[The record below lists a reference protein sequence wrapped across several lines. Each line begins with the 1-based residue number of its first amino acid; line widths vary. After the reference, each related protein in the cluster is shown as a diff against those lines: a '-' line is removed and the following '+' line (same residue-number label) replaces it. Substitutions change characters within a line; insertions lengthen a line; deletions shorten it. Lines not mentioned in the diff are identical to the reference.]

1 MMITSKKSAQ
11 AVKECAQG
19 VRVATYS
26 DKSFCVFG
34 DTYPL
39 RKMLKA
45 AKLCYI
51 HGLKCGPGWIGSNKR
66 KEAVL
71 QLLGVQLENL
81 TESELFAIGERRA
94 SNRKPTNN
102 YNSTRRV

>member
-1 MMITSKKSAQ
+1 MMITTKSKSEQ
-11 AVKECAQG
+11 AVKAGEQG

-45 AKLCYI
+45 AKLCYNP
-51 HGLKCGPGWIGSNKR
+51 GLKCGPGWLGSNKR
-66 KEAVL
+66 KDAVL
-71 QLLGVQLENL
+71 QLLGLQLENL
-81 TESELFAIGERRA
+81 TEADLIAIGEQR
-94 SNRKPTNN
+94 
-102 YNSTRRV
+102 

>member
-1 MMITSKKSAQ
+1 MMITSKKSADS
-11 AVKECAQG
+11 VN

-45 AKLCYI
+45 AKLCYNP
-51 HGLKCGPGWIGSNKR
+51 GLKCGPGWLGSNKR
-66 KEAVL
+66 KDAVL
-71 QLLGVQLENL
+71 QLLGLQLENL
-81 TESELFAIGERRA
+81 TEADLIAIGERRRA
-94 SNRKPTNN
+94 ESEQRKAD
-102 YNSTRRV
+102 

>member
-1 MMITSKKSAQ
+1 MMMTTNKSKGAQ
-11 AVKECAQG
+11 AVKAGEQG

-26 DKSFCVFG
+26 EKSFCVFG

-39 RKMLKA
+39 RKTLKA

-51 HGLKCGPGWIGSNKR
+51 PGLKCGPGWIGSNKR

-71 QLLGVQLENL
+71 KLLGVQLENL
-81 TESELFAIGERRA
+81 TEAELIAIGEQRRA
-94 SNRKPTNN
+94 ESEHQKDN
-102 YNSTRRV
+102 

>member
-11 AVKECAQG
+11 AVNAGVQG

-26 DKSFCVFG
+26 EKSFCVFG

-45 AKLCYI
+45 AKLCYNP
-51 HGLKCGPGWIGSNKR
+51 GLKCGPGWLGSNKR

-71 QLLGVQLENL
+71 ELLGVQIETL
-81 TESELFAIGERRA
+81 TEADLIAIGEQRRA
-94 SNRKPTNN
+94 ESEKQKAN
-102 YNSTRRV
+102 

>member
-11 AVKECAQG
+11 AVKAGAQG
-19 VRVATYS
+19 VRVSTYT

-39 RKMLKA
+39 RKQLKA

-51 HGLKCGPGWIGSNKR
+51 PGLKCGPGWIGSNKR

-71 QLLGVQLENL
+71 QLLGVRLENL
-81 TESELFAIGERRA
+81 TEAELIAIGEQRRA
-94 SNRKPTNN
+94 ESEKQKAD
-102 YNSTRRV
+102 

>member
-1 MMITSKKSAQ
+1 MMITKTKSKSEQ
-11 AVKECAQG
+11 AVKACAQG
-19 VRVATYS
+19 VRVTTYS

-51 HGLKCGPGWIGSNKR
+51 PGLKCGPGWIGSNKR

-71 QLLGVQLENL
+71 QLLGVQPENL
-81 TESELFAIGERRA
+81 TEAELIAIGEQRRA
-94 SNRKPTNN
+94 DSEKRKAD
-102 YNSTRRV
+102 

>member
-1 MMITSKKSAQ
+1 MMMTTTKSKSGQ
-11 AVKECAQG
+11 AVKSGAQCVG
-19 VRVATYS
+19 VATYS

-45 AKLCYI
+45 AKLCYNP
-51 HGLKCGPGWIGSNKR
+51 GLKCGPGWLGSNKR

-71 QLLGVQLENL
+71 GKLGVQLENL
-81 TESELFAIGERRA
+81 TEAELIAIGEQRRA
-94 SNRKPTNN
+94 EIYKQNAD
-102 YNSTRRV
+102 

>member
-1 MMITSKKSAQ
+1 MMITTKSKSEQ
-11 AVKECAQG
+11 AVKAGAQG

-51 HGLKCGPGWIGSNKR
+51 PGLKCGPGWIGSNKR

-81 TESELFAIGERRA
+81 TESDLIAIGEQRRA
-94 SNRKPTNN
+94 ESEHQKAEE
-102 YNSTRRV
+102 

>member
-1 MMITSKKSAQ
+1 MMITSKKSADS
-11 AVKECAQG
+11 VN

-45 AKLCYI
+45 AKLCYNP
-51 HGLKCGPGWIGSNKR
+51 GLKCGPGWLGSNKR
-66 KEAVL
+66 KDAVL
-71 QLLGVQLENL
+71 RLLGLQLENL
-81 TESELFAIGERRA
+81 TEADLIAIGERRRA
-94 SNRKPTNN
+94 ESEQRKDD
-102 YNSTRRV
+102 

>member
-1 MMITSKKSAQ
+1 MMMTTTKSKSEQ
-11 AVKECAQG
+11 AVNAGAQG

-51 HGLKCGPGWIGSNKR
+51 PGLKCGPGWIGSNKR
-66 KEAVL
+66 KDAVL
-71 QLLGVQLENL
+71 QLLGLQIESL
-81 TESELFAIGERRA
+81 TEAELIAIGEQRRA
-94 SNRKPTNN
+94 EIYKQKAD
-102 YNSTRRV
+102 

>member
-1 MMITSKKSAQ
+1 MMITTTKSKSAQ
-11 AVKECAQG
+11 AVKAGAQG

-26 DKSFCVFG
+26 EKSFCVFG

-39 RKMLKA
+39 RKLLKA

-66 KEAVL
+66 KDAVL
-71 QLLGVQLENL
+71 QLLGTKLENL
-81 TESELFAIGERRA
+81 TEAELIAIGEQRRA
-94 SNRKPTNN
+94 ESEQRKAD
-102 YNSTRRV
+102 

>member
-1 MMITSKKSAQ
+1 MMITSKKSEDS
-11 AVKECAQG
+11 VN

-45 AKLCYI
+45 AKLCYNP
-51 HGLKCGPGWIGSNKR
+51 GLKCGPGWLGSNKR
-66 KEAVL
+66 KDAVL
-71 QLLGVQLENL
+71 RLLGVQLENM
-81 TESELFAIGERRA
+81 TEAELIAIGEQRRA
-94 SNRKPTNN
+94 ESEQRKDD
-102 YNSTRRV
+102 

>member
-1 MMITSKKSAQ
+1 MMITTNKSAQ
-11 AVKECAQG
+11 AVKAGAQG
-19 VRVATYS
+19 VRVANYS

-34 DTYPL
+34 DTYPI
-39 RKMLKA
+39 RKQLKA

-51 HGLKCGPGWIGSNKR
+51 PGLKCGPGWIGSNKR

-81 TESELFAIGERRA
+81 TEAELIAIGEQRRA
-94 SNRKPTNN
+94 ESEQRKA
-102 YNSTRRV
+102 V

>member
-1 MMITSKKSAQ
+1 MMITTTKSKSAQ
-11 AVKECAQG
+11 AVKAGAQC

-26 DKSFCVFG
+26 EKSFCVFG

-39 RKMLKA
+39 RKTLKA

-51 HGLKCGPGWIGSNKR
+51 PGLNCGPGWIGSNKR

-71 QLLGVQLENL
+71 QLLGLQIESL
-81 TESELFAIGERRA
+81 TEAELIAIGEQRRA
-94 SNRKPTNN
+94 ESQQRKAD
-102 YNSTRRV
+102 